1 MSEDKNI
8 KIAKLIGLE
17 KKTREAK
24 TEDELNF
31 VIVNETRQLVDYIS
45 SFLLLKSS
53 SNNFSVKATSDLAT
67 VDRTSPLIS
76 YLEKII
82 NHKDHRDTKDIQTI
96 DLEKTSKSLKIK
108 KPKNIPGFI
117 LQVPLFSAQQGFQGF
132 LILSKNQTF
141 NENEIDL
148 LTHLANTFGHAQNT
162 FKSGSSVNQF
172 FKKNLGSKLF
182 WSTLIL
188 LIIISIV
195 PIKMSST
202 APVDVVPSNPKLVTA
217 PFDGVVK
224 SITINNNDKV
234 SAGDLVVLLED
245 LDLNNEYNLAQQSL
259 QIAEKEL
266 LRSRQSSFSDTK
278 EKARIA
284 ELAAQVDL
292 KKAELNSVTKRLK
305 NSKIYSTQNGIAIVD
320 RKSEWQGRPVSVGE
334 KIITIANQNEIEFLI
349 WLPVKDSLVIQK
361 NSLVKVFLDINP
373 MKSLE
378 GKLLRASYQP
388 SLSPE
393 GILSYKLTA
402 SYEGDANKL
411 PRIGLRGTAKV
422 YGSEV
427 SVFYYLFRK
436 PITFMRQLI
445 GI

>member
-1 MSEDKNI
+1 M
-8 KIAKLIGLE
+8 
-17 KKTREAK
+17 
-24 TEDELNF
+24 
-31 VIVNETRQLVDYIS
+31 
-45 SFLLLKSS
+45 
-53 SNNFSVKATSDLAT
+53 
-67 VDRTSPLIS
+67 
-76 YLEKII
+76 
-82 NHKDHRDTKDIQTI
+82 
-96 DLEKTSKSLKIK
+96 
-108 KPKNIPGFI
+108 
-117 LQVPLFSAQQGFQGF
+117 
-132 LILSKNQTF
+132 
-141 NENEIDL
+141 
-148 LTHLANTFGHAQNT
+148 
-162 FKSGSSVNQF
+162 
-172 FKKNLGSKLF
+172 
-182 WSTLIL
+182 
-188 LIIISIV
+188 
-195 PIKMSST
+195 
-202 APVDVVPSNPKLVTA
+202 
-217 PFDGVVK
+217 
-224 SITINNNDKV
+224 
-234 SAGDLVVLLED
+234 
-245 LDLNNEYNLAQQSL
+245 

-278 EKARIA
+278 EKARLA

-292 KKAELNSVTKRLK
+292 KKAELNSVSKRLN

-361 NSLVKVFLDINP
+361 NSLVKVFLDVNP

-402 SYEGDANKL
+402 SYEGDENKL

-422 YGSEV
+422 YGSKV
-427 SVFYYLFRK
+427 SLFYYLFRK

>member
-1 MSEDKNI
+1 MK
-8 KIAKLIGLE
+8 
-17 KKTREAK
+17 
-24 TEDELNF
+24 
-31 VIVNETRQLVDYIS
+31 
-45 SFLLLKSS
+45 
-53 SNNFSVKATSDLAT
+53 
-67 VDRTSPLIS
+67 
-76 YLEKII
+76 
-82 NHKDHRDTKDIQTI
+82 
-96 DLEKTSKSLKIK
+96 
-108 KPKNIPGFI
+108 
-117 LQVPLFSAQQGFQGF
+117 
-132 LILSKNQTF
+132 
-141 NENEIDL
+141 
-148 LTHLANTFGHAQNT
+148 
-162 FKSGSSVNQF
+162 
-172 FKKNLGSKLF
+172 
-182 WSTLIL
+182 
-188 LIIISIV
+188 
-195 PIKMSST
+195 ST

-224 SITINNNDKV
+224 NITINNNDQVKV
-234 SAGDLVVLLED
+234 GDLVVLLED

-278 EKARIA
+278 EKARLA

-292 KKAELNSVTKRLK
+292 KKAELNSVSKRLN

-349 WLPVKDSLVIQK
+349 WLPVKDSLVIKK
-361 NSLVKVFLDINP
+361 NSLVKVFLDVNP

-402 SYEGDANKL
+402 SYEGDENKL

-422 YGSEV
+422 YGSKV
-427 SVFYYLFRK
+427 SLFYYLFRK

>member
-1 MSEDKNI
+1 MK
-8 KIAKLIGLE
+8 
-17 KKTREAK
+17 
-24 TEDELNF
+24 
-31 VIVNETRQLVDYIS
+31 
-45 SFLLLKSS
+45 
-53 SNNFSVKATSDLAT
+53 
-67 VDRTSPLIS
+67 
-76 YLEKII
+76 
-82 NHKDHRDTKDIQTI
+82 
-96 DLEKTSKSLKIK
+96 
-108 KPKNIPGFI
+108 
-117 LQVPLFSAQQGFQGF
+117 
-132 LILSKNQTF
+132 
-141 NENEIDL
+141 
-148 LTHLANTFGHAQNT
+148 
-162 FKSGSSVNQF
+162 
-172 FKKNLGSKLF
+172 
-182 WSTLIL
+182 
-188 LIIISIV
+188 
-195 PIKMSST
+195 ST

-224 SITINNNDKV
+224 NIAINNNDKV
-234 SAGDLVVLLED
+234 KVGDLVVLLED

-278 EKARIA
+278 EKARLA

-292 KKAELNSVTKRLK
+292 KKAELNSVSKRLN

-361 NSLVKVFLDINP
+361 NSLVKVFLDVNP

-402 SYEGDANKL
+402 SYEGDKNKL

-422 YGSEV
+422 YGSKV
-427 SVFYYLFRK
+427 SLFYYLFRK
-436 PITFMRQLI
+436 PITCLLYTSPSPRDR
-445 GI
+445 G

>member
-1 MSEDKNI
+1 MVKNI
-8 KIAKLIGLE
+8 A
-17 KKTREAK
+17 
-24 TEDELNF
+24 
-31 VIVNETRQLVDYIS
+31 
-45 SFLLLKSS
+45 
-53 SNNFSVKATSDLAT
+53 
-67 VDRTSPLIS
+67 
-76 YLEKII
+76 
-82 NHKDHRDTKDIQTI
+82 
-96 DLEKTSKSLKIK
+96 
-108 KPKNIPGFI
+108 
-117 LQVPLFSAQQGFQGF
+117 
-132 LILSKNQTF
+132 
-141 NENEIDL
+141 
-148 LTHLANTFGHAQNT
+148 
-162 FKSGSSVNQF
+162 
-172 FKKNLGSKLF
+172 
-182 WSTLIL
+182 
-188 LIIISIV
+188 
-195 PIKMSST
+195 
-202 APVDVVPSNPKLVTA
+202 
-217 PFDGVVK
+217 
-224 SITINNNDKV
+224 INNNDKV
-234 SAGDLVVLLED
+234 KVGDLVVLLED

-278 EKARIA
+278 EKARLA

-292 KKAELNSVTKRLK
+292 KKAELNSVSKRLN

-361 NSLVKVFLDINP
+361 NSLVKVFLDVNP

-402 SYEGDANKL
+402 SYEGDENKL

-422 YGSEV
+422 YGSKV
-427 SVFYYLFRK
+427 SLFYYLFRK
-436 PITFMRQLI
+436 PITFTRQLI

>member
-53 SNNFSVKATSDLAT
+53 TKNFNIKATSDLAT

-82 NHKDHRDTKDIQTI
+82 NHKDYRDTKDIQTI
-96 DLEKTSKSLKIK
+96 DLEKISKSLKIK
-108 KPKNIPGFI
+108 KPKNIPNFI
-117 LQVPLFSAQQGFQGF
+117 LQVPLFSSQQGFQGF
-132 LILSKNQTF
+132 LILSKNQVF
-141 NENEIDL
+141 NDNEIDL
-148 LTHLANTFGHAQNT
+148 LTHLANTFGHAQNSFT
-162 FKSGSSVNQF
+162 KNFTVNRF
-172 FKKNLGSKLF
+172 FKTIFGGKGF
-182 WSTLIL
+182 WLTAIIF
-188 LIIISIV
+188 IIISII
-195 PIKMSST
+195 PIKMKST
-202 APVDVVPSNPKLVTA
+202 APADIVPSNPKLVTA

-224 SITINNNDKV
+224 NITINNNDQVKV
-234 SAGDLVVLLED
+234 GDLVVLLED
-245 LDLNNEYNLAQQSL
+245 LELNNEYNLAQQSL

-278 EKARIA
+278 EKARLA

-292 KKAELNSVTKRLK
+292 KKAELNSVSKRLN

-361 NSLVKVFLDINP
+361 NSLVKVFLDVNP

-378 GKLLRASYQP
+378 GRLLRASYQP

-402 SYEGDANKL
+402 SYEGDKNKL

-422 YGSEV
+422 YGSKV
-427 SVFYYLFRK
+427 SLFYYLFRK

>member
-1 MSEDKNI
+1 MK
-8 KIAKLIGLE
+8 
-17 KKTREAK
+17 
-24 TEDELNF
+24 
-31 VIVNETRQLVDYIS
+31 
-45 SFLLLKSS
+45 
-53 SNNFSVKATSDLAT
+53 
-67 VDRTSPLIS
+67 
-76 YLEKII
+76 
-82 NHKDHRDTKDIQTI
+82 
-96 DLEKTSKSLKIK
+96 
-108 KPKNIPGFI
+108 
-117 LQVPLFSAQQGFQGF
+117 
-132 LILSKNQTF
+132 
-141 NENEIDL
+141 
-148 LTHLANTFGHAQNT
+148 
-162 FKSGSSVNQF
+162 
-172 FKKNLGSKLF
+172 
-182 WSTLIL
+182 
-188 LIIISIV
+188 
-195 PIKMSST
+195 ST

-224 SITINNNDKV
+224 NITINNNDQVKV
-234 SAGDLVVLLED
+234 GDLVVLLED
-245 LDLNNEYNLAQQSL
+245 LELNNEYNLAQQSL

-278 EKARIA
+278 EKARLA

-292 KKAELNSVTKRLK
+292 KKAELNSVSKRLN

-361 NSLVKVFLDINP
+361 NSLVKVFLDVNP

-402 SYEGDANKL
+402 SYEGDKNKL

-422 YGSEV
+422 YGSKV
-427 SVFYYLFRK
+427 SLFYYLFRK

>member
-1 MSEDKNI
+1 MNEDKNI

-82 NHKDHRDTKDIQTI
+82 NHKDHRDSKDIQTI

-188 LIIISIV
+188 FIIISIV

-224 SITINNNDKV
+224 NITINNNDKV

-393 GILSYKLTA
+393 GI
-402 SYEGDANKL
+402 
-411 PRIGLRGTAKV
+411 
-422 YGSEV
+422 
-427 SVFYYLFRK
+427 
-436 PITFMRQLI
+436 
-445 GI
+445 

>member
-1 MSEDKNI
+1 M
-8 KIAKLIGLE
+8 
-17 KKTREAK
+17 
-24 TEDELNF
+24 
-31 VIVNETRQLVDYIS
+31 
-45 SFLLLKSS
+45 FL
-53 SNNFSVKATSDLAT
+53 
-67 VDRTSPLIS
+67 
-76 YLEKII
+76 
-82 NHKDHRDTKDIQTI
+82 
-96 DLEKTSKSLKIK
+96 
-108 KPKNIPGFI
+108 
-117 LQVPLFSAQQGFQGF
+117 GF
-132 LILSKNQTF
+132 LILSKNQVF
-141 NENEIDL
+141 NDNEIDL
-148 LTHLANTFGHAQNT
+148 LTHLANTFGHAQNSFT
-162 FKSGSSVNQF
+162 KNFTVNRF
-172 FKKNLGSKLF
+172 FKTIFGGKGF
-182 WSTLIL
+182 WLTAIIF
-188 LIIISIV
+188 IIISII
-195 PIKMSST
+195 PIKMKST

-224 SITINNNDKV
+224 NIAINNNDQVKV
-234 SAGDLVVLLED
+234 GDLVVLLED
-245 LDLNNEYNLAQQSL
+245 LELNNEYNLAQQSL

-278 EKARIA
+278 EKARLA

-292 KKAELNSVTKRLK
+292 KKAELNSVSKRLN

-361 NSLVKVFLDINP
+361 NSLVKVFLDVNP

-402 SYEGDANKL
+402 SYEGDKNKL

-422 YGSEV
+422 YGSKV
-427 SVFYYLFRK
+427 SLFYYLFRK

>member
-1 MSEDKNI
+1 MK
-8 KIAKLIGLE
+8 
-17 KKTREAK
+17 
-24 TEDELNF
+24 
-31 VIVNETRQLVDYIS
+31 
-45 SFLLLKSS
+45 
-53 SNNFSVKATSDLAT
+53 
-67 VDRTSPLIS
+67 
-76 YLEKII
+76 
-82 NHKDHRDTKDIQTI
+82 
-96 DLEKTSKSLKIK
+96 
-108 KPKNIPGFI
+108 
-117 LQVPLFSAQQGFQGF
+117 
-132 LILSKNQTF
+132 
-141 NENEIDL
+141 
-148 LTHLANTFGHAQNT
+148 
-162 FKSGSSVNQF
+162 
-172 FKKNLGSKLF
+172 
-182 WSTLIL
+182 
-188 LIIISIV
+188 
-195 PIKMSST
+195 ST

-224 SITINNNDKV
+224 NIAINNNDQVKV
-234 SAGDLVVLLED
+234 GDLVVLLED

-278 EKARIA
+278 EKARLA

-292 KKAELNSVTKRLK
+292 KKAELNSVSKRLN

-361 NSLVKVFLDINP
+361 NSLVKVFLDVNP

-402 SYEGDANKL
+402 SYEGDKNKL

-422 YGSEV
+422 YGSKV
-427 SVFYYLFRK
+427 SLFYYLFRK

>member
-1 MSEDKNI
+1 MK
-8 KIAKLIGLE
+8 
-17 KKTREAK
+17 
-24 TEDELNF
+24 
-31 VIVNETRQLVDYIS
+31 
-45 SFLLLKSS
+45 
-53 SNNFSVKATSDLAT
+53 
-67 VDRTSPLIS
+67 
-76 YLEKII
+76 
-82 NHKDHRDTKDIQTI
+82 
-96 DLEKTSKSLKIK
+96 
-108 KPKNIPGFI
+108 
-117 LQVPLFSAQQGFQGF
+117 
-132 LILSKNQTF
+132 
-141 NENEIDL
+141 
-148 LTHLANTFGHAQNT
+148 
-162 FKSGSSVNQF
+162 
-172 FKKNLGSKLF
+172 
-182 WSTLIL
+182 
-188 LIIISIV
+188 
-195 PIKMSST
+195 ST

-224 SITINNNDKV
+224 NIAINNNDQVKV
-234 SAGDLVVLLED
+234 GDLVVLLED
-245 LDLNNEYNLAQQSL
+245 LELNNEYNLAQQSL

-278 EKARIA
+278 EKARLA

-292 KKAELNSVTKRLK
+292 KKAELNSVSKRLN

-361 NSLVKVFLDINP
+361 NSLVKVFLDVNP

-402 SYEGDANKL
+402 SYEGDKNKL

-422 YGSEV
+422 YGSKV
-427 SVFYYLFRK
+427 SLFYYLFRK